1 MKITRQK
8 VKKRRQY
15 FIDGRLVTH
24 DKLNE
29 ICKRYLNEE
38 GLRAMWCRL
47 FDTGECTIDFD
58 VDVDAENL
66 LERKNAELQQQN
78 AALEKKL
85 MQLRIKAAKYDC
97 LISAMKIA

>member
-8 VKKRRQY
+8 VKNRRQY
-15 FIDGRLVTH
+15 FIDGRLVKY

-29 ICKRYLNEE
+29 ICKRYLSEE

-47 FDTGECTIDFD
+47 CDTGEFEIDFD

-97 LISAMKIA
+97 LVSTLKTA